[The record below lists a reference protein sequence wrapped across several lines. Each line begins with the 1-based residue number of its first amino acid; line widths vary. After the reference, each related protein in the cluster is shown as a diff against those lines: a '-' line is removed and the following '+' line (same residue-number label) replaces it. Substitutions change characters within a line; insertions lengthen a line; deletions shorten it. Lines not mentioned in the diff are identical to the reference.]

1 MKKQLI
7 TFASGTAVLG
17 SFLSTANAAGFVEDS
32 KATLDLRNFYYN
44 SDTRDTHKPTVDEWG
59 QAFVLH
65 VKSGFTQGTLGFGL
79 DAVGTYALKLDASGP
94 GALFPRKR
102 NGEAVDDFSRGGL
115 TGKVR
120 FAKTEAR
127 VGTLLPSLPVI
138 TANDGRLMPQL
149 YEGAMVTSKDLENL
163 TLTAGQ
169 IEHATGRMSS
179 DSTGL
184 AVAGSTRQSNTFRF
198 AGGNYTPADNLLLQY
213 YFANLEDYYNQ
224 NFLGVVHTLK
234 FDNGRSLKTDLRWF
248 RTLGQGENAKG
259 TPGYGTSGY
268 TKNGDGE
275 IDNTTWS
282 SMFTYAVGGHAFS
295 LGFQEVSDNSNF
307 VQLNQGSLVNKDA
320 GGTSLYLITDRMTA
334 SFNYAGER
342 TVLGQYAYDFTS
354 LGVPGLT
361 ANLAYL
367 KGDHIKQLRGAKEW
381 ERDLMVGYVVQS
393 GVFKGVGLAWRNSS
407 LRSDV
412 GGDVDQNRMTVSY
425 TTALW

>member
-1 MKKQLI
+1 MKRQI
-7 TFASGTAVLG
+7 RIFTSGTAVLG
-17 SFLSTANAAGFVEDS
+17 SFLGTANGAGFVEDS

-44 SDTRDTHKPTVDEWG
+44 SDTRDTHKATVDEWG
-59 QAFVLH
+59 QAFVLN
-65 VKSGFTQGTLGFGL
+65 VKSGFTAGTIGLGL
-79 DAVGTYALKLDASGP
+79 DAIGTYAVKLDASGP
-94 GALFPRKR
+94 GALFPRKQ
-102 NGEAVDDFSRGGL
+102 NGEAVGDFSRGGL
-115 TGKVR
+115 TGKLL

-127 VGTLLPSLPVI
+127 VGALLPSLPVI

-149 YEGAMVTSKDLENL
+149 FEGAMVTSKDIDNL

-184 AVAGSTRQSNTFRF
+184 AVAGGTRQSNKFRF
-198 AGGNYTPADNLLLQY
+198 AGGNYTPFDNVLLQY

-224 NFLGVVHTLK
+224 NFLGAVHTLK
-234 FDNGRSLKTDLRWF
+234 FDTGQSLKTDLRWF
-248 RTLGQGENAKG
+248 RTRGDGANASG
-259 TPGYGTSGY
+259 TSGYKTSGY

-275 IDNTTWS
+275 IDNNTWS

-295 LGFQEVSDNSNF
+295 LGYQDVSDNSNF

-342 TVLGQYAYDFTS
+342 TVLAQYAYDFTP
-354 LGVPGLT
+354 LGMPGLS

-367 KGDHIKQLRGAKEW
+367 KGDQIKQIRNAEEW
-381 ERDLMVGYVVQS
+381 ERDLVVGYVVQS
-393 GVFKGVGLAWRNSS
+393 GGLKGIGVAWRNSS

-412 GGDVDQNRMTVSY
+412 GGDVDQNRITVSY
-425 TTALW
+425 SLPLW